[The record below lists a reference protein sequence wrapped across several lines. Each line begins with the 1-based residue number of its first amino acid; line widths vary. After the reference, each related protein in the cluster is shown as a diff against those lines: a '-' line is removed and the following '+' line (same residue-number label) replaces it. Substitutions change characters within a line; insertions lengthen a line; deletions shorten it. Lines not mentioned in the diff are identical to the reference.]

1 MCSSDLLDRLSE
13 RQPVFLNLTKPL
25 ILSDMLALIEPRA
38 AVLEIR
44 EDVTLDDD
52 VLKACERLHGQGY
65 ALALDDFIE
74 GSDAEALLP
83 FARYVKVDVL
93 QTSPAQ
99 ASAIAQRLQKLG
111 IQLVAEKVES
121 RDLYDKTQQ
130 DGYSLFQGYYFCRP
144 KTLTTRTIPAPQLA
158 YLRLISA
165 LRRPDLSMAELEALV
180 KQDTSLSLRVL
191 RLVNSAAFAL
201 HRRVDS
207 VREALVLVGQRTI
220 ASWVSVWAMAG
231 LNAAP
236 SEVATMAMMR
246 ARMCEVLGDAIDG
259 SGDRLFLLGLCSLL
273 ETMLGTPMA
282 HALEHLPLADDIHA
296 ALLGA
301 DSPGRSLLDT
311 VIAYERGD
319 WLRAELL
326 AADLKLPPS
335 ALAGAYAEALHWTGA
350 LTTEQRIA
358 A

>member
-1 MCSSDLLDRLSE
+1 MNSAVYIARQPILTTSGDVFGYELLYRDSWHAQRCVAPDGDRAAAQVLTDALLSFGLDRVSE

-52 VLKACERLHGQGY
+52 VLKACERLHAQGY

-83 FARYVKVDVL
+83 FSRYVKVDVL
-93 QTSPAQ
+93 QTSPTQ
-99 ASAIAQRLQKLG
+99 ASAIAQRLLKMG
-111 IQLVAEKVES
+111 VQLVAEKVES
-121 RDLYDKTQQ
+121 RDLYDKTQR
-130 DGYSLFQGYYFCRP
+130 DGYGLFQGYYFCRP

-201 HRRVDS
+201 H
-207 VREALVLVGQRTI
+207 
-220 ASWVSVWAMAG
+220 
-231 LNAAP
+231 
-236 SEVATMAMMR
+236 
-246 ARMCEVLGDAIDG
+246 
-259 SGDRLFLLGLCSLL
+259 
-273 ETMLGTPMA
+273 
-282 HALEHLPLADDIHA
+282 LPHVFRSA
-296 ALLGA
+296 AL
-301 DSPGRSLLDT
+301 GRVGT
-311 VIAYERGD
+311 A
-319 WLRAELL
+319 
-326 AADLKLPPS
+326 P
-335 ALAGAYAEALHWTGA
+335 
-350 LTTEQRIA
+350 
-358 A
+358 